1 VRLLRAIV
9 VLGLTVALFDAASA
23 AEPDYRIGPQDV
35 LAVSVW
41 DNKDVDHV
49 VFVRPDGKISLPLLG
64 EVQAAG
70 LTVGELIEQL
80 NEQYGRT
87 IKGAQTTV
95 IVKEIHSR
103 PVFFVGGV
111 GKSGPMQLTQ
121 TLTVLQAVSLAGGLV
136 PSADQEGAF
145 VLRAGKSIPVNFV
158 KLMKGDIS
166 QNITLEPGDTVVVP
180 IADAVYVQG
189 EVKKPGLVKFTK
201 TLTIVQAIS
210 EAGGFTDLAAP
221 KRVTLL
227 RGHGAKKENIRV
239 DVNEMIKEPQSAPE
253 VLLQPNDVLIV
264 PQRLF

>member
-1 VRLLRAIV
+1 
-9 VLGLTVALFDAASA
+9 
-23 AEPDYRIGPQDV
+23 
-35 LAVSVW
+35 
-41 DNKDVDHV
+41 
-49 VFVRPDGKISLPLLG
+49 
-64 EVQAAG
+64 
-70 LTVGELIEQL
+70 
-80 NEQYGRT
+80 
-87 IKGAQTTV
+87 
-95 IVKEIHSR
+95 
-103 PVFFVGGV
+103 
-111 GKSGPMQLTQ
+111 
-121 TLTVLQAVSLAGGLV
+121 V